1 MKATQTDVQGL
12 RFSIP
17 DYPWYFSY
25 SYTLNCCVDFYN
37 TCVWLLTIPSQ
48 AILRASLD
56 TLYCDH
62 SKSLG
67 IITVWPQLI
76 VCHYYALCPRPERL
90 VLVLFTDSTSYWIH
104 TVLSVIVHLYVLVS
118 WKAIYLHAYSS
129 CEHTFVSGQGSYSR
143 VAQNEARGSSRRHY
157 EAKMVHLLPSS
168 AEQLKMPIHWR
179 IWLCVVWAC
188 SEHEGLETDKI
199 KPKCLY
205 NTSLMHLIGFAFTA
219 SAPIHQHHMAH

>member
-1 MKATQTDVQGL
+1 M
-12 RFSIP
+12 R
-17 DYPWYFSY
+17 
-25 SYTLNCCVDFYN
+25 
-37 TCVWLLTIPSQ
+37 VWLLTIPSR

-129 CEHTFVSGQGSYSR
+129 CAHTFVSGQGSYSR
-143 VAQNEARGSSRRHY
+143 VAQNEARGWSRRHY

-168 AEQLKMPIHWR
+168 AEQLKMPIHDIDEYDFVWCGR
-179 IWLCVVWAC
+179 ALSKKVSKLIKSNQNAFTIRAWCIWLALHLQQVPP
-188 SEHEGLETDKI
+188 ST
-199 KPKCLY
+199 
-205 NTSLMHLIGFAFTA
+205 NTTW
-219 SAPIHQHHMAH
+219 PI